1 MSSAPVLTSRDGAV
15 LTVTLN
21 MPDRRNPISDPAM
34 VDALCAVFEEAERDL
49 SIRVAI
55 LTGAGSAFSSGGDL
69 NAMRPD
75 AGGLRAGLPAQ
86 TRRNY
91 RAGKI
96 GRASCRERVCQY
108 V

>member
-15 LTVTLN
+15 LTVTLD

-34 VDALCAVFEEAERDL
+34 VDALCAVFEQADRDCRV
-49 SIRVAI
+49 RVAI

-75 AGGLRAGLPAQ
+75 GGRPARGTAGGRRGATTVAGIQRLRCCS
-86 TRRNY
+86 RRSN
-91 RAGKI
+91 
-96 GRASCRERVCQY
+96 CR
-108 V
+108 